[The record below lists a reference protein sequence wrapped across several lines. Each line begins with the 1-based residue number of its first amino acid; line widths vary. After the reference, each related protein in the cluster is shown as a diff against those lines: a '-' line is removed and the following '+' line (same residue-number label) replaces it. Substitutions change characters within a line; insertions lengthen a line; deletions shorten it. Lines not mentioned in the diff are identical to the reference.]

1 MVVSQPGFGGQ
12 HGPDYPS
19 RDGQEIKVGDY
30 ISFGF
35 DPRKKGFPITQ
46 EFIDNL
52 KKVTGFKEIGGV
64 LYPPMRQ
71 IRPNIN
77 IDMPKIGII
86 HQINILLFQM
96 QKN

>member
-1 MVVSQPGFGGQ
+1 MKNKCKISIKKVVSQPGFGGQ
-12 HGPDYPS
+12 HGPGYLS

-30 ISFGF
+30 ISYGF

-64 LYPPMRQ
+64 LYPTYE
-71 IRPNIN
+71 
-77 IDMPKIGII
+77 IDKT
-86 HQINILLFQM
+86 
-96 QKN
+96 KN